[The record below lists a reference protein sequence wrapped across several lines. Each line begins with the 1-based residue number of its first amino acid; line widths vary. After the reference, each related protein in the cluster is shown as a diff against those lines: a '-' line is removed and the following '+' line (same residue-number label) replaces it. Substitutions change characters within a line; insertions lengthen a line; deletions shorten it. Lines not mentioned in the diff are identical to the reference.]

1 MGVNKQVMANYSKQW
16 VENNDPSGIEW
27 DFDILEKADL
37 LQVDT
42 YVPEICE
49 GYGFIAIGRS
59 IDNEIMLAV
68 PVPPLPDDTEEM
80 IQWVPYN
87 EIIK

>member
-1 MGVNKQVMANYSKQW
+1 MIPKKCSVGH
-16 VENNDPSGIEW
+16 
-27 DFDILEKADL
+27 
-37 LQVDT
+37 T

-49 GYGFIAIGRS
+49 GYGFIAIGKS
-59 IDNEIMLAV
+59 IDNEIMLAI

-80 IQWVPYN
+80 FRWATYN

>member
-1 MGVNKQVMANYSKQW
+1 MGVNKQVMANFSKQW
-16 VENNDPSGIEW
+16 VENNDPNGIKW
-27 DFDILEKADL
+27 DFDILEKADF
-37 LQVDT
+37 LQADT

>member
-16 VENNDPSGIEW
+16 VENNDPNGIEW
-27 DFDILEKADL
+27 DFDILEKADS
-37 LQVDT
+37 LQPDT

-59 IDNEIMLAV
+59 VDNEIMLAM

-87 EIIK
+87 KIIK